1 MRHFPQLDQETTAAL
16 FHVAP
21 KDFDRQQPAELL
33 AAGLGATLYLP
44 AVRPNLADDIVRC
57 YADGVLSMICCLE
70 DSIRDDEVG
79 AAEDH
84 LVKQL
89 LQVAALGC
97 AVPMLFVRVRT
108 AAQIYKIAE
117 GLGPALSVLT
127 GFVLPK
133 FLGGAASEELAAVRA
148 VGKGLDT
155 PIYAMPILESPEIA
169 HAEARLGTLV
179 SIRDL
184 LHANRD
190 LVLAVRVGVTDMSG
204 AFGLRRPV
212 SLTAWDIG
220 VIRDAL
226 TDIINV
232 FTRRDGAGFVVVGPV
247 WEYFDGGERSPAGW
261 ASLAMAS
268 AAGSPDVVVARPS
281 SFEGLVRETRLD
293 LANGLLGKTVIHPSH
308 APVVHA
314 LCVVSHEEYADA
326 AAIGAETDGTGG
338 VLRSVYGNKMNE
350 VRPHRAW
357 AAQTMR
363 RAAMFGV
370 SAEGV
375 GFLDLIEACS
385 AGKALV

>member
-1 MRHFPQLDQETTAAL
+1 MDDDVMQSSETTS
-16 FHVAP
+16 
-21 KDFDRQQPAELL
+21 
-33 AAGLGATLYLP
+33 ATTSRLH
-44 AVRPNLADDIVRC
+44 
-57 YADGVLSMICCLE
+57 GV
-70 DSIRDDEVG
+70 
-79 AAEDH
+79 
-84 LVKQL
+84 
-89 LQVAALGC
+89 
-97 AVPMLFVRVRT
+97 
-108 AAQIYKIAE
+108 
-117 GLGPALSVLT
+117 VLKN
-127 GFVLPK
+127 V
-133 FLGGAASEELAAVRA
+133 E
-148 VGKGLDT
+148 
-155 PIYAMPILESPEIA
+155 
-169 HAEARLGTLV
+169 
-179 SIRDL
+179 
-184 LHANRD
+184 
-190 LVLAVRVGVTDMSG
+190 GVTDMSG